1 MNTHVESRVDEL
13 IDRWPIIWPFG
24 AVGLG
29 GIIVGGLIAAISTP
43 VDLAKGPW
51 AAAFLVLV
59 TGVAQIGL
67 GLCQAW
73 LAHDPPSRRTV
84 MWQLA
89 SWNLGGAFTIIG
101 TMAHLQPVTAIGS
114 VLVVVCLI
122 QFLFGVGRTDKGP
135 RWALTTFRALVIV
148 IAASTP
154 IGLIIGI
161 TKGH

>member
-1 MNTHVESRVDEL
+1 MNIRPESRVDEL

-29 GIIVGGLIAAISTP
+29 GIIVGGIIAAISTP
-43 VDLAKGPW
+43 ADLAKGPW

-73 LAHDPPSRRTV
+73 LAHDPPARRTV
-84 MWQLA
+84 LWQLA
-89 SWNLGGAFTIIG
+89 SWNLGGACTIIG
-101 TMAHLQPVTAIGS
+101 TVAHVQGVTAIGS
-114 VLVVVCLI
+114 VLVMVSLV

-135 RWALTTFRALVIV
+135 KWALTTFRALVIL
-148 IAASTP
+148 IAASAP